1 MKQINQRAQQIAD
14 SGKVGKSS
22 ETTWIVASD
31 ATPFSYEVQ
40 LLPEGF
46 YCQQNQPD
54 GKVICKSWQ
63 FCRGTRLYKTCKH
76 VEAVKIFEVKNQ

>member
-1 MKQINQRAQQIAD
+1 MKNQNQKAQQIAD

-40 LLPEGF
+40 KLEAGF

-54 GKVICKSWQ
+54 GKKICPSWK
-63 FCRGTRLYKTCKH
+63 FCTGPRCDKTCKH